1 MAQQWE
7 EQWASAEG
15 YPGGFA
21 AWIAA
26 VPLTPEQLK
35 RAHKWLIAV
44 AMLALISGLVSIAVP
59 IITSVTMAILIG
71 WVLLFA
77 GITTVGHAVSDH
89 APLRALEAIVTIVAG
104 LYLLIF
110 PLNGTVTLTF
120 VLAIWFF
127 AGGVFSLI
135 AALQNRGAP
144 ESGMAL
150 FGGVLSLLLGVL
162 IAVELPSSA
171 AWAIGLLV
179 GIDLIFWSVRAL
191 IGARI
196 LKQGLLS
203 P

>member
-1 MAQQWE
+1 MIDPLRTSPI
-7 EQWASAEG
+7 AST
-15 YPGGFA
+15 PG
-21 AWIAA
+21 
-26 VPLTPEQLK
+26 T
-35 RAHKWLIAV
+35 
-44 AMLALISGLVSIAVP
+44 LVSSSIGCREECPSPKAP
-59 IITSVTMAILIG
+59 G

-77 GITTVGHAVSDH
+77 GITTVVHAVSNRT
-89 APLRALEAIVTIVAG
+89 PLRGLEAIVTIVAG

-110 PLNGTVTLTF
+110 PLSGTVTLTF

-127 AGGVFSLI
+127 ATGVFSLM

-150 FGGVLSLLLGVL
+150 FGGVVSLLLGVL

-179 GIDLIFWSVRAL
+179 GINLIFWSVRAL

-196 LKQGLLS
+196 LKQRLLS
-203 P
+203 S